1 MELSKKYK
9 IIRLIILIL
18 FIISCAILLIEAW
31 TPGLQSADKSNA
43 VSDTIANVINN
54 VSEAITNQPKITNLE
69 EFRALIRK
77 LVGHYGAFL
86 IMGIFAALT
95 GMMYYKRDKW
105 FIFWIKALII
115 VVFGFLYAGLT
126 EIIQAFTP
134 GRYGVMTDVFIDF
147 SGYMTSVGIVL
158 IIYFIIFYKKFK
170 DDYINN
176 LSEKEVLESKQGE

>member
-43 VSDTIANVINN
+43 VSDTIAKVINN

-95 GMMYYKRDKW
+95 GMMYYKKNKW
-105 FIFWIKALII
+105 FIYWIKALII
-115 VVFGFLYAGLT
+115 IVYGFLFAGLT
-126 EIIQAFTP
+126 EIIQVFTP
-134 GRYGVMTDVFIDF
+134 GRYGVITDVFIDF

-176 LSEKEVLESKQGE
+176 LSEEEVLKSKQGE